1 MSKNELYTNRDISW
15 LSFNYRVLQEAKDT
29 NVPLLERIKFLA
41 IFSSNLD
48 EFFRVRVAQLRNL
61 ERLGKKTIKEL
72 DYEPKLI
79 LGEIIRNIKGQQDE
93 FIHILNNSIIPELRI
108 NNIYILR
115 RLDLNE
121 EQKNFIEN
129 YFHDH
134 LLAFVQ
140 PVLLVKNKVRPF
152 LTNGSLY
159 LSLWMKDKNPQIE
172 GNQYAIIKL
181 PSDHLPRF
189 IQLPSSR
196 ADRHDLIMLDDIVRY
211 SANRLFP
218 GYDIKDAF
226 SIKLTR
232 DAELYIDDEFSGDLV
247 HKMKSS
253 LIKRNVGPASRFIYD
268 KKMPD
273 HLFNFLLETFEI
285 TKNEAI
291 AEGRYHN
298 NADFFSFPD
307 FELKYLKYAPFEPI
321 PIPDLESKDIFNNI
335 AIKDYLIHTPYNAY
349 EAVVNFFEQAASDPL
364 VTHIKIIQY
373 RVAKNSKIM
382 NALIK
387 AVKKGKKVSAF
398 IEIKA
403 RFDEASNL
411 YWGEQLEKAGVDVH
425 YSFPGVKVHSK
436 AALVRRLEEGR
447 STYYAYLSTGNFHE
461 DTSKIYTDLGIF
473 TANIAI
479 IEDLT
484 MVFSFLETVK
494 VPQKQFKSLLV
505 GQFNLREG
513 LQKLILKEIQHAKNG
528 QEASMILKMN
538 SLEDKSMIDLLYKA
552 SQAGVRIKLIIR
564 GICCLVPGIPNVSD
578 RIEAISIVDKYLEHS
593 RVFVFN
599 NGGDP
604 LIYLSSADWMTRNL
618 SYRIETAF
626 PVLDPTIKKTI
637 LDLIDIQ
644 LTDTVKARRI
654 HFKKQN
660 EYVKVKEIPIRSQD
674 ETYFFLKRKSRDLG

>member
-298 NADFFSFPD
+298 NADFFAFPD
-307 FELKYLKYAPFEPI
+307 FGLKHLKYATFEPI
-321 PIPDLESKDIFNNI
+321 PIPDLESKEIFNNI
-335 AIKDYLIHTPYNAY
+335 ALKDYLIHTPYNAY

-436 AALVRRLEEGR
+436 AALVRRLEDGK

-513 LQKLILKEIQHAKNG
+513 LEKLILKEIQHAKNG

-654 HFKKQN
+654 HYKKQN
-660 EYVKVKEIPIRSQD
+660 EYAKVKEIPIRSQD
-674 ETYFFLKRKSRDLG
+674 ETYFFLKRKARDSG